1 MAFTEEQEQAIL
13 AFVTAGNKAAAT
25 PPATPATPA
34 PAPAEPAQE
43 AQEAKTIAQ
52 EAKDKIDADKA
63 AAGALTQ
70 IQSSV
75 SFNHGINDFVEK
87 NKALLPDE
95 AATILTTAATKTFK
109 DENEKANVVRK
120 GLLDSFLSQ
129 QENLDSLTGSL
140 KDRATKYSA
149 LAESEKEKR
158 SSEFWDL
165 AEIGIALKAGSRKA
179 DALNKINGVTA
190 GDATGSILEQ
200 KILAAANNKFN
211 NNKK

>member
-1 MAFTEEQEQAIL
+1 MFTEEQQQQIL
-13 AFVTAGNKAAAT
+13 SLLTANAKAPEAA
-25 PPATPATPA
+25 PV
-34 PAPAEPAQE
+34 EPAKPEVAPEQ
-43 AQEAKTIAQ
+43 KTIAQ

-63 AAGALTQ
+63 AEGAFTQ

-75 SFNHGINDFVEK
+75 KFNHGIAEFVEK
-87 NKALLPDE
+87 NKSLLPEE

-109 DENEKANVVRK
+109 DENEKANIVRK
-120 GLLDSFLSQ
+120 GLLDSFISQ
-129 QENLDSLTGSL
+129 QENLDCLTGSL

-179 DALNKINGVTA
+179 EALNKINGVSA
-190 GDATGSILEQ
+190 GDATGGILEQ
-200 KILAAANNKFN
+200 KILAAAKNKFN
-211 NNKK
+211 KSNQ